1 MKRTHCL
8 TARRGGILF
17 ALAAIALTSCLGV
30 GKTRAPQQVDIME
43 EKEIPDRVA
52 VLPALLQPSTDE
64 EEMSLEITPGSE
76 DEAFVTELVRGV
88 INNQLSGKGYTT
100 LPLNRVDQ
108 LLSSSSQDWKVMT
121 PEALCKLLKVNGI
134 IYPDI
139 LSATMV
145 KTVAYDQYSVDARL
159 RMVNS
164 RGKVLGTWTESA
176 SKRKIA
182 LPTSP
187 ISAVAT
193 LAVAAF
199 DEPAKQHMRLVVY
212 DWGWKISQFIQD
224 NPHPNALPEVLSV
237 ITNIDR
243 GIFPSGDRIEVE
255 VNAEQGLTCT
265 FDIGEFK
272 TGIPLTPTTEGV
284 YAGSYLVRS
293 GDETRSQTLAIHLI
307 KPNGV
312 ERTWV
317 ETGGT
322 VTIDAVAPP
331 PPSQIRARPGK
342 EGVSLAWT
350 LPREEADLK
359 AFAVERGDSP
369 VGEFTEVAQTGKL
382 EFLDPSVAQ
391 GSTIYYRV
399 VSLDAIG
406 NRSAPTKTVKAVMP
420 FFEEMPLAKEL
431 KGALV
436 PGVYLAEGESLIPEG
451 ETFKM
456 GSGTRIKFSPGASL
470 LSQGVLTI
478 QGAQGKEVMFEGT
491 EWKGI
496 HVTQSG
502 RVEIAHS
509 RFEGCDPC
517 LSARGGLIQ
526 AQSTTLRGAGGAGVV
541 IEEGSHLEMEDLWVG
556 GFQTGIVLDG
566 ARGKLEK
573 STITENDVGLVF
585 IKGAVELA
593 DNNIYANREYEVAS
607 SGRLVLAGNYLGASA
622 QKDLRL
628 KGDILVTSLLDAP
641 YPNGRK
647 VVLVSDKDITP
658 EAIEARFQA
667 YKKKGVEAFAQR
679 KFGDAYQALDKAL
692 SIKDD
697 REVYLYLA
705 YTQMILGEEK
715 MLDRTLAKG
724 IDAFPYEVKLYQ
736 IYAKHLTSM
745 GKTEEALAMVNRAL
759 KMNPDDEA
767 LKIMKTSL
775 TGAAVSPGAEKRIEE
790 AAKQQTAPLP
800 READFEELKARG
812 IEGFQNRQYQEAS
825 RELTKALSLKKD
837 RGVYLYLAYAQMGL
851 KQTVEAEETLSQA
864 IAAFPGEPRFYQL
877 YARHLAEKG
886 DTKGA
891 LSMVEKGLKAAPD
904 NAGLKSLKEILERER

>member
-1 MKRTHCL
+1 MQRTHGFIV
-8 TARRGGILF
+8 RGSGLLF
-17 ALAAIALTSCLGV
+17 VLSALALTSCG
-30 GKTRAPQQVDIME
+30 GAQKTREAQAISMME

-52 VLPALLQPSTDE
+52 VMPARLQPPKDE
-64 EEMSLEITPGSE
+64 DISLEIKPGSE
-76 DEAFVTELVRGV
+76 DEPFVTELVRGV

-108 LLSSSSQDWKVMT
+108 ILSSSSKDWKTMT

-145 KTVAYDQYSVDARL
+145 KTVAYDQYSVDAQVK
-159 RMVNS
+159 MVN
-164 RGKVLGTWTESA
+164 RQGKVLGTWSESA

-182 LPTSP
+182 IPTSP
-187 ISAVAT
+187 IGAVAT
-193 LAVAAF
+193 LAVAAM

-224 NPHPNALPEVLSV
+224 NPHPKALPEVLSV

-243 GIFPSGDRIEVE
+243 GIFAGGDRIEVE

-272 TGIPLTPTTEGV
+272 TGISLTPDTGGTYNGF
-284 YAGSYLVRS
+284 YLVRS
-293 GDETRSQTLAIHLI
+293 GDATQSQTLAIHLI

-322 VTIDAVAPP
+322 VTIDAVAPA
-331 PPSQIRARPGK
+331 PPSQIGAKPGK
-342 EGVSLAWT
+342 EGVSLSWAM
-350 LPREEADLK
+350 PKEGADLK

-369 VGEFTEVAQTGKL
+369 VGEFTEVGQTGEL
-382 EFLDPSVAQ
+382 AFLDQGVAQ
-391 GSTIYYRV
+391 GSTTYYRV

-436 PGVYLAEGESLIPEG
+436 PGVYLAAGESVVPEG

-456 GSGTRIKFSPGASL
+456 GPGTRIKFSPGASL
-470 LSQGVLTI
+470 LSRGVLTI
-478 QGAQGKEVMFEGT
+478 QGSQDNQAMFEGK

-496 HVTQSG
+496 RVIQGG
-502 RVEIAHS
+502 RVEIVHS

-517 LSARGGLIQ
+517 LEARGGLVQ
-526 AQSTTLRGAGGAGVV
+526 ARSTTIRGTGGTGVL
-541 IEEGSHLEMEDLWVG
+541 IQEGSHLEMEDLWVG

-573 STITENDVGLVF
+573 STITENDVGLAFV
-585 IKGAVELA
+585 KGAVELA
-593 DNNIYANREYEVAS
+593 DNNIYANREHEVAS
-607 SGRLVLAGNYLGASA
+607 TGRLVLAGNYLGASA

-647 VVLVSDKDITP
+647 VVLVSDKEITP
-658 EAIEARFQA
+658 EAIEARFQE
-667 YKKKGVEAFAQR
+667 YKKRGVEAFAQR

-692 SIKDD
+692 SLKDD
-697 REVYLYLA
+697 REVYLYMA
-705 YTQMILGEEK
+705 YTQMILGEEDN
-715 MLDRTLAKG
+715 LDKTLARG
-724 IDAFPYEVKLYQ
+724 IEAFPYEIKLYQ
-736 IYAKHLTSM
+736 IYAKYLTAR
-745 GKTEEALAMVNRAL
+745 GKTKEALAMVERAL
-759 KMNPDDEA
+759 KMNPDDEP
-767 LKIMKTSL
+767 LKIMKASL
-775 TGAAVSPGAEKRIEE
+775 TGAAVSPATGKQIEQ

-800 READFEELKARG
+800 KKEDFEELKARG
-812 IEGFQNRQYQEAS
+812 IGGFQNRQYQEAS
-825 RELTKALSLKKD
+825 ADLTKALSLKKD
-837 RGVYLYLAYAQMGL
+837 REAYLYLAYAQMGL
-851 KQTVEAEETLSQA
+851 KQTVEVDKTLNQA

-891 LSMVEKGLKAAPD
+891 LSMVEQGLKAAPD
-904 NAGLKSLKEILERER
+904 NASLKSLKEILERGR

>member
-1 MKRTHCL
+1 MKRTHGFIVSGL
-8 TARRGGILF
+8 GLLF
-17 ALAAIALTSCLGV
+17 VLSALAMMTSCG
-30 GKTRAPQQVDIME
+30 GGQKTRGPQAVNIME

-52 VLPALLQPSTDE
+52 VLPALLQPPKDE
-64 EEMSLEITPGSE
+64 DMSLEIKPGSE
-76 DEAFVTELVRGV
+76 DESFVTELVRGV

-108 LLSSSSQDWKVMT
+108 LLSSSSQEWKAMT
-121 PEALCKLLKVNGI
+121 PEALCKLLNVNGV

-139 LSATMV
+139 LSATML
-145 KTVAYDQYSVDARL
+145 KTVAYDQYSVDAQIK
-159 RMVNS
+159 MVN
-164 RGKVLGTWTESA
+164 RQGKVLGTWSEAA

-182 LPTSP
+182 IPTSP
-187 ISAVAT
+187 IGAVAT
-193 LAVAAF
+193 IAAAAM

-224 NPHPNALPEVLSV
+224 SPHMKALPEVLSV

-243 GIFPSGDRIEVE
+243 GTFADGDRIEVE
-255 VNAEQGLTCT
+255 VNAEKGLTCT
-265 FDIGEFK
+265 FDIGDFK
-272 TGIPLTPTTEGV
+272 TGISLTPTTEGT
-284 YAGSYLVRS
+284 YNGAYLVRS
-293 GDETRSQTLAIHLI
+293 GDTTQSQTLAIHLT

-331 PPSQIRARPGK
+331 PPSQIRAKPGK
-342 EGVSLAWT
+342 EGVSLSWT
-350 LPREEADLK
+350 MPKEETDLK

-369 VGEFTEVAQTGKL
+369 VGEFTEVGQTGEL
-382 EFLDPSVAQ
+382 EFLDPGVAQ
-391 GSTIYYRV
+391 GSTTYYRV

-406 NRSAPTKTVKAVMP
+406 NRSVPTKTIKSVMP

-456 GSGTRIKFSPGASL
+456 GPGTRIKFSPGASL
-470 LSQGVLTI
+470 LSRGVLTI
-478 QGAQGKEVMFEGT
+478 QGTQGKEVMFEGT

-496 HVTQSG
+496 HVTQGG

-509 RFEGCDPC
+509 RFEGCNPC
-517 LSARGGLIQ
+517 LEARGGLIQ
-526 AQSTTLRGAGGAGVV
+526 AQSTTVKGAGGTGVV
-541 IEEGSHLEMEDLWVG
+541 IREEGHLEMEDLWVG

-593 DNNIYANREYEVAS
+593 DNNIHANREHEVTS

-658 EAIEARFQA
+658 EVVEARFQE

-679 KFGDAYQALDKAL
+679 KFGDAYQALNKAL
-692 SIKDD
+692 SLKDN
-697 REVYLYLA
+697 REVYLYMA

-715 MLDRTLAKG
+715 MLDKTLAKG
-724 IDAFPYEVKLYQ
+724 IEAFPYEVKLYQ
-736 IYAKHLTSM
+736 IYAKHLTAR

-759 KMNPDDEA
+759 KMNPDDET
-767 LKIMKTSL
+767 LKTMKASL
-775 TGAAVSPGAEKRIEE
+775 TGAAVSPVTEKRIEQ

-800 READFEELKARG
+800 KKEDFEELKARG
-812 IEGFQNRQYQEAS
+812 IDGFQNRQYQEAS
-825 RELTKALSLKKD
+825 ANLAKALSLKKD
-837 RGVYLYLAYAQMGL
+837 RGAYLYLAYAQMGL
-851 KQTVEAEETLSQA
+851 KQTVEVEKTLNQA

-886 DTKGA
+886 DTEGA

-904 NAGLKSLKEILERER
+904 NASLKSLKEILERGR